1 MAKKDKKKKFGS
13 MRDRAT
19 QRAKERENEN
29 STGPSYL
36 VGVDKD
42 EMFNLEGKK
51 TTINIV
57 PYVVSTSKHPDKVP
71 AGELWYQFPF
81 KVHGN
86 IGVDGNKYVC
96 PTSIGKKC
104 PICEYIRNL
113 AKDYKANEKE
123 IKEITA
129 KSRMLYNVKH
139 NDEYKV
145 FDISVHL
152 FSNTLDDYLRE
163 DGDEIGDFA
172 DMDTNR
178 ELLVRCKKK
187 TFNNYD
193 FYEATAIEFG
203 EPEELD
209 SDEVLENVKCLEE
222 LVKVLSYDE
231 LKAIFFDV
239 DPNDPDDDDEDEA
252 PKSKKPAKKPSK
264 SDDDDDDDDEDE
276 KPKGKKKPEKKS
288 PKSKAKDDDDD
299 DDDEDDEEE
308 EKPKRTKPSK
318 SKEKEKKKPAKSD
331 DDDEDEDEDE
341 EEAPKKPAKK
351 PSKSK
356 DDDEDDDDD
365 ESDDDDDDDEDEK
378 PKGKK
383 GKEKEKPKGKKKSK
397 DDDDDDDESDDDES
411 CPVKKGKFGVDCNKL
426 DECENCKKWDACQD
440 KNDELR
446 KSKQKKK

>member
-139 NDEYKV
+139 KDEYKV

-264 SDDDDDDDDEDE
+264 S
-276 KPKGKKKPEKKS
+276 
-288 PKSKAKDDDDD
+288 
-299 DDDEDDEEE
+299 
-308 EKPKRTKPSK
+308 
-318 SKEKEKKKPAKSD
+318 
-331 DDDEDEDEDE
+331 
-341 EEAPKKPAKK
+341 
-351 PSKSK
+351 K

-365 ESDDDDDDDEDEK
+365 ESDDDDDDDDEDEK

-397 DDDDDDDESDDDES
+397 DDDDDDDESDDEES